1 MDTKSQEI
9 LNKILAKD
17 MNDLTD
23 HDKRFLKARS
33 DYLSDEQK
41 KVYLAEEKVE
51 IPYDQL
57 LKMAK
62 EQGYT
67 GGRIPRAELEKYLQ
81 IES

>member
-1 MDTKSQEI
+1 MDTQSQEI

-17 MNDLTD
+17 INDLTD
-23 HDKRFLKARS
+23 YDKRFLKARS

-41 KVYLAEEKVE
+41 KVYLVEEKVE

-62 EQGYT
+62 EKGYT
-67 GGRIPRAELEKYLQ
+67 GGRIARAELEKYLQ